1 MICKVHSK
9 GIRSMHTATM
19 YIFIALGGAT
29 GACLRYFLSQ
39 LILQWFGKGFPFGTL
54 VVNIVGSF
62 FLGLLY
68 SLLEHGQLEAALW
81 RTTIGIGFLGAF
93 TTFST
98 FSVDTLMLFQQGLW
112 FKAALNVT
120 LNILCCLF
128 AAWLGTQLVKG

>member
-1 MICKVHSK
+1 MP
-9 GIRSMHTATM
+9 TATM

-39 LILQWFGKGFPFGTL
+39 LMLQWFGKGFPFGTL
-54 VVNIVGSF
+54 LVNIVGSF
-62 FLGLLY
+62 FLGFLY

-81 RTTIGIGFLGAF
+81 RTTIGIGFLGAL

-128 AAWLGTQLVKG
+128 AAWLGTQIVKG

>member
-1 MICKVHSK
+1 
-9 GIRSMHTATM
+9 MHTATM

-39 LILQWFGKGFPFGTL
+39 LMLQWFGKGFPFGTL
-54 VVNIVGSF
+54 LVNIMGSF
-62 FLGLLY
+62 SLGFLY
-68 SLLEHGQLEAALW
+68 SLLEQGQLEAALW
-81 RTTIGIGFLGAF
+81 RTTIGIGFLGAL

-120 LNILCCLF
+120 LNIVCCLF